1 MKDYTCPIMF
11 YVIMNIDPHSLD
23 IIHLW
28 EMFVVVVAIFTLEV
42 ACVPNINKLIVVNAC
57 I

>member
-1 MKDYTCPIMF
+1 MEDYTCPIVF
-11 YVIMNIDPHSLD
+11 YGIMNIDPHSLN

-28 EMFVVVVAIFTLEV
+28 EMFVVEVTIFALEV
-42 ACVPNINKLIVVNAC
+42 AGVPNINKLIVANAC